1 MRVDV
6 NILSVNHYQMDG
18 NQGLSVR
25 VVGDKVETSN
35 KFGLEISEATVT
47 DYNELKYLERF
58 SNQLPAKFKA
68 DFSLTNI
75 KDKNGKEKTGVAF
88 RNLEYVHSIE
98 FVEKKSTVK
107 V

>member
-25 VVGDKVETSN
+25 VIGDKVMTNN
-35 KFGLEISEATVT
+35 KFGLEISEATVAE
-47 DYNELKYLERF
+47 YNELEYLSRF
-58 SNQLPAKFKA
+58 ANQLPAKFKA
-68 DFSLTNI
+68 DFALTNI
-75 KDKNGKEKTGVAF
+75 KDKNGKEKTGVSF
-88 RNLEYVHSIE
+88 RNLEFIHSIE
-98 FVEKKSTVK
+98 FVEKKTTVK